1 MTNLTLKRELRN
13 LLEEMRCFKFQT
25 NLIIDFEKQLKNDET
40 DHVTNY
46 FSSNTELIAV
56 DLNINEVLSN
66 NYFEGSKM
74 VGGRI
79 CMVN

>member
-1 MTNLTLKRELRN
+1 MTNLTLKKELRN
-13 LLEEMRCFKFQT
+13 LLEGMRCFEFQT
-25 NLIIDFEKQLKNDET
+25 NLIKDFEKQLNNDET

-74 VGGRI
+74 VGG
-79 CMVN
+79 MVN

>member
-1 MTNLTLKRELRN
+1 MTNLTLKKELRN
-13 LLEEMRCFKFQT
+13 LLEGMRCFEFQT
-25 NLIIDFEKQLKNDET
+25 NLIIDFEKQLNNDET

-74 VGGRI
+74 VGG
-79 CMVN
+79 MVN

>member
-1 MTNLTLKRELRN
+1 MTNLTLKKELRN
-13 LLEEMRCFKFQT
+13 LLEEMRCFEFQT
-25 NLIIDFEKQLKNDET
+25 NLIIDFEKQLNNDET

-74 VGGRI
+74 VGG
-79 CMVN
+79 MVN

>member
-1 MTNLTLKRELRN
+1 MTNLTLKKELRN
-13 LLEEMRCFKFQT
+13 LLEEMRCFEFQT
-25 NLIIDFEKQLKNDET
+25 NLIIDFEKQLNNDET

-66 NYFEGSKM
+66 SYFEGSKM
-74 VGGRI
+74 VGG
-79 CMVN
+79 MVN